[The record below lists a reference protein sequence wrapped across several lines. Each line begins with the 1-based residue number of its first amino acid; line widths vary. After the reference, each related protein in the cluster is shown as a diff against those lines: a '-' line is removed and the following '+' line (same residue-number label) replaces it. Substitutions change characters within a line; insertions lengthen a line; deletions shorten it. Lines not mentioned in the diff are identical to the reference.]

1 MAGKITLRNRTS
13 RRSATW
19 CASSILKGTT
29 SVSCATRARSIPES
43 SVIFTR
49 ESLMKRVLIAAL
61 AILTI
66 AASAAAGAGAG
77 APADNPKASD
87 KPNYSGEWKMNPT
100 TSNFG
105 QFPPPNSF
113 IRKIVHTDPTLSI
126 VEDQSA
132 GGADSTT
139 TRKITTA
146 GKPAALELN
155 GFAAV
160 CSAVWDGKDIVATT
174 NMESAGLK
182 FTDRMSLSPDG

>member
-1 MAGKITLRNRTS
+1 
-13 RRSATW
+13 
-19 CASSILKGTT
+19 
-29 SVSCATRARSIPES
+29 
-43 SVIFTR
+43 
-49 ESLMKRVLIAAL
+49 MKRVLIAAL

-66 AASAAAGAGAG
+66 AAGAAA
-77 APADNPKASD
+77 ADKQKASD
-87 KPNYSGEWKMNPT
+87 KPNYSGEWKMNPA

-113 IRKIVHTDPTLSI
+113 IRKIVHTDPALSI

-139 TRKITTA
+139 TRKITTD
-146 GKPAALELN
+146 GRPAALELN

-182 FTDRMSLSPDG
+182 FTDRMSLSPDGKTLTSKVQINTAQGDGDLTIVFDRQ

>member
-1 MAGKITLRNRTS
+1 
-13 RRSATW
+13 
-19 CASSILKGTT
+19 
-29 SVSCATRARSIPES
+29 
-43 SVIFTR
+43 
-49 ESLMKRVLIAAL
+49 MKRVLIATF

-66 AASAAAGAGAG
+66 AAGAAA
-77 APADNPKASD
+77 ADKQKASD
-87 KPNYSGEWKMNPT
+87 KPNYSGEWKMNPA

-113 IRKIVHTDPTLSI
+113 VRKIVHTDPTLSI
-126 VEDQSA
+126 VENQSA
-132 GGADSTT
+132 GGAESTT
-139 TRKITTA
+139 TRKITTD

-182 FTDRMSLSPDG
+182 FTDRMSLSPDGKTLTSKVQINTAQGDGDLTIVFDRQ